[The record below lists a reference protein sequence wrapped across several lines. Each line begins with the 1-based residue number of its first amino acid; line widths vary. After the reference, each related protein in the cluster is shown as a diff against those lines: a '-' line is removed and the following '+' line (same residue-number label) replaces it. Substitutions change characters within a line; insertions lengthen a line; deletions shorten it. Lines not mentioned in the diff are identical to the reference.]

1 MHRKSA
7 STPLARV
14 RRIAKALDDT
24 TEVESW
30 GAPTFRV
37 GNKIY
42 AMYASA
48 NDHHGAGRNAIWCMA
63 GPGNQ
68 EFMVQARPDRFFRP
82 PYVGPSGWIGIYLD
96 GRVSWT
102 EVAGLMEDAWRLRK
116 EKTQR
121 KPGRKA
127 R

>member
-1 MHRKSA
+1 MPPQS
-7 STPLARV
+7 SSPLVRV
-14 RRIAKALDDT
+14 RRIAKALEGT

-37 GNKIY
+37 GNKIF
-42 AMYASA
+42 AMYAPAS
-48 NDHHGAGRNAIWCMA
+48 DHHGAGRNAIWCMA

-96 GRVSWT
+96 GRVSWR
-102 EVAGLMEDAWRLRK
+102 EVAGLMEDAYTLRK

-121 KPGRKA
+121 KPGRIP

>member
-1 MHRKSA
+1 MPPR
-7 STPLARV
+7 PLTQL
-14 RRIAKALDDT
+14 RRICKKLPGT
-24 TEVESW
+24 SEVIAW
-30 GAPTFRV
+30 GEPTFRV
-37 GNKIY
+37 ANKIF

-48 NDHHGAGRNAIWCMA
+48 DTHHGQGRPSIWCMA

-121 KPGRKA
+121 KPGRKS

>member
-1 MHRKSA
+1 MAPRTKS
-7 STPLARV
+7 SNPLDRV
-14 RRIAKALDDT
+14 RRIVKALDST
-24 TEVESW
+24 TEVRSW

-37 GNKIY
+37 NNKIF

-48 NDHHGAGRNAIWCMA
+48 NDHHGYGRNAIWCMA

-102 EVAGLMEDAWRLRK
+102 EVAGLLEDAHRLRK
-116 EKTQR
+116 EKNQR
-121 KPGRKA
+121 KPGRK